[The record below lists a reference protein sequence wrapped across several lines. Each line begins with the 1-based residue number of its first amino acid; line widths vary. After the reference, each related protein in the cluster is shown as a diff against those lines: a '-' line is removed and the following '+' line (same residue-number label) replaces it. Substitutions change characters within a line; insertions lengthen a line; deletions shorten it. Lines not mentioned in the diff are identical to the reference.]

1 MATADKHYVDTVG
14 LIIYVDTDIDLTSAT
29 STKLLVQKPSG
40 EEVEWTATKTVDEH
54 GETTRLKYT
63 TVSGDLD
70 EEGFYK
76 IQSYA
81 TIGTWTGKGK
91 TTSFKIYAKF
101 K

>member
-14 LIIYVDTDIDLTSAT
+14 LIIYVDANIDLTSAT

-40 EEVEWTATKTVDEH
+40 EEVEWTATTTVDEN

-63 TVSGDLD
+63 TVAGDLD

-76 IQSYA
+76 VQAYA

>member
-1 MATADKHYVDTVG
+1 MADKHYVDTVG
-14 LIIYVDTDIDLTSAT
+14 LVIYVATDIDLSSAT
-29 STKLLVQKPSG
+29 NTKLLVQKPSG
-40 EEVEWTATKTVDEH
+40 EEVEWSATAVVDEF

-76 IQSYA
+76 LQASA
-81 TIGTWTGKGK
+81 TISGWTGKGR
-91 TTSFKIYAKF
+91 TTSFKVYAKF

>member
-14 LIIYVDTDIDLTSAT
+14 LIIYVDTDIDLTIAT
-29 STKLLVQKPSG
+29 STKILVQKPSG
-40 EEVEWTATKTVDEH
+40 EETEWVATITTDENQ
-54 GETTRLKYT
+54 ESTRLTYT
-63 TVSGDLD
+63 TVAGDLD

-81 TIGTWTGKGK
+81 TIGSWTGKGK